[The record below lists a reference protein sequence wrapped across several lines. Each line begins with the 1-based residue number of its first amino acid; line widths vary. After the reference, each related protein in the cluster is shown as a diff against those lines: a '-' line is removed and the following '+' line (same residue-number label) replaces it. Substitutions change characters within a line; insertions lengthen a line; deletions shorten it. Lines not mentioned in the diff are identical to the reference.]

1 MNTNSIQEES
11 DMSQAGKE
19 KVIIIGGG
27 IAGLSAGIYA
37 LKEGFDAEIYEKN
50 PIVGGECMGWNRKGY
65 HIDNCIHWLT
75 GTDRGTGLWQV
86 WKTVGAIDENTEYAK
101 TSKFY
106 SSRFEGREVTLWND
120 LDKTQAE
127 LIAES
132 PEDEE
137 EIRKFIEYVRYAEE
151 CVIPS
156 IKPLDMMGIRDYIE
170 MGKGMANMP
179 KVMKEYGKINC
190 KQLGERFKSPV
201 IRKMMSDYLPEQYT
215 AYSLL
220 VSYATMTS
228 GNGNIPMKGSLAMSL
243 RIADKFKE
251 MGGVIHTS
259 AGVKEI
265 IVKGKR
271 TEGVKLEDGT
281 VVKADHVI
289 SAVDTDFLFGRLID
303 RKYMPKELVKAYER
317 RDAYPVTTGFQAAY
331 AIPSDFSGE
340 DTIFFD
346 VDPITIGTRT
356 FKRISVKN
364 YSYDPSFAPEG
375 RAVLQANLIQTDA
388 DYDFWNSLSREEYVQ
403 KKAELSEEITKR
415 IVKEFPELEGKIE
428 LLDSWSPLTYNRY
441 CNAYHGSYMGFV
453 TTVGNKQMRFKGVVK
468 GIDNLYVAG
477 QWVMSPGGLPI
488 AVISGKFAVQRILK
502 KQGRSIEI

>member
-1 MNTNSIQEES
+1 MTNN
-11 DMSQAGKE
+11 KE

-37 LKEGFDAEIYEKN
+37 LMAGFDAEIFEKN
-50 PIVGGECMGWNRKGY
+50 ALAGGECMGWNRNGY

-75 GTDRGTGLWQV
+75 GTDQKTGLFNV
-86 WKTVGAIDENTEYAK
+86 WKTVGAIDENTEYAN

-106 SSRFEGREVTLWND
+106 SSRFKGREVTLWND
-120 LDKTQAE
+120 LDKTERE
-127 LIAES
+127 LINES

-137 EIRKFIEYVRYAEE
+137 EIKKFIQYVRYAEE

-156 IKPLDMMGIRDYIE
+156 IKPLDMMGIKDYIE

-190 KQLGERFKSPV
+190 KQLGERFSSPV
-201 IRKMMSDYLPEQYT
+201 IRKLICDYLPEDYT

-243 RIADKFKE
+243 RIVNRFQE
-251 MGGVIHTS
+251 LGGILHTGT
-259 AGVKEI
+259 GVKEI
-265 IVKGKR
+265 ILKGKK
-271 TEGVKLEDGT
+271 TEGIILEDGS

-289 SAVDTDFLFGRLID
+289 SAVDTDFLFGKLID
-303 RKYMPKELVKAYER
+303 RKYMPKDLAKAYEKR
-317 RDAYPVTTGFQAAY
+317 EAYPVTTGFQIAY
-331 AIPSDFSGE
+331 AIPADFSGE

-346 VDPITIGTRT
+346 IDPVKIGTRT
-356 FKRISVKN
+356 FSRISVKN
-364 YSYDPSFAPEG
+364 YAYDPSFAPEG
-375 RAVLQANLIQTDA
+375 KAVLQANLIQSDA
-388 DYDFWNSLSREEYVQ
+388 DYEFWSSLGREEYIQ
-403 KKAELSEEITKR
+403 KKTELTDAITSR
-415 IVKEFPELEGKIE
+415 IIKEFPELEGRIE
-428 LLDSWSPLTYNRY
+428 HLDSWTPLTYNRY

-477 QWVMSPGGLPI
+477 QWVMSPGGLPV
-488 AVISGKFAVQRILK
+488 AVVSGKFAVQRILK
-502 KQGRSIEI
+502 KQRRSIDI